1 MDQLERVVENFI
13 TEMNKTLGNSF
24 SDLSRVVSQTMYV
37 QEANERQLK
46 EMYEKNAVA
55 ADGMVKAVSEM
66 ENVTKQLKDVS
77 ESVSKYVKEV
87 RTLEAQIASMGNK

>member
-1 MDQLERVVENFI
+1 
-13 TEMNKTLGNSF
+13 MNKTLGNSF
-24 SDLSRVVSQTMYV
+24 SDLSKVVSQTMYV

-55 ADGMVKAVSEM
+55 ADGMVKAVNEM

-87 RTLEAQIASMGNK
+87 RTLEAQIASFGNK